1 MGVVANFQ
9 ISSFDGSTGT
19 RSTRPA
25 TADMGKMLKEMLAS
39 MLGKKPSAEQTK
51 AAKTALKASLE
62 HSGSGV
68 TATGVADVTTW
79 ELQLVM
85 QEEEELRAATG
96 PCTTR
101 SMLIA
106 YTGAIVTTTLEDVRS
121 KAKKSFAVSADSG
134 IRVYLGESLA
144 KLAFIADENEWKE
157 EVTVLLKGSAAR
169 NGQLPARKLY
179 VLEVMPSNQAL
190 LRLPTKPSC
199 RTSTPSTGAAG
210 VSISVTSTPIE
221 LEQAVKSVQG
231 ARPSNPRRAV
241 GGVKSWFSS
250 SGTKHT
256 SKGGKQRVKTLSLAS
271 DLEADSEEDS
281 EDEDPK
287 ESSEDEL
294 IGEAVDKLQYS
305 RSYLEKTV
313 EVLSKAPYLQK
324 NGQPMY
330 VLTRGNTGK
339 GKAFTPF
346 DGEHTRWRRRACRAQ
361 CATAP
366 LSAAHSCSHQP
377 SLTLDRFPRFVLQ

>member
-1 MGVVANFQ
+1 
-9 ISSFDGSTGT
+9 
-19 RSTRPA
+19 
-25 TADMGKMLKEMLAS
+25 
-39 MLGKKPSAEQTK
+39 
-51 AAKTALKASLE
+51 
-62 HSGSGV
+62 
-68 TATGVADVTTW
+68 
-79 ELQLVM
+79 
-85 QEEEELRAATG
+85 
-96 PCTTR
+96 
-101 SMLIA
+101 
-106 YTGAIVTTTLEDVRS
+106 
-121 KAKKSFAVSADSG
+121 
-134 IRVYLGESLA
+134 
-144 KLAFIADENEWKE
+144 
-157 EVTVLLKGSAAR
+157 
-169 NGQLPARKLY
+169 
-179 VLEVMPSNQAL
+179 
-190 LRLPTKPSC
+190 
-199 RTSTPSTGAAG
+199 
-210 VSISVTSTPIE
+210 
-221 LEQAVKSVQG
+221 
-231 ARPSNPRRAV
+231 
-241 GGVKSWFSS
+241 
-250 SGTKHT
+250 
-256 SKGGKQRVKTLSLAS
+256 VKTLSLAS

-366 LSAAHSCSHQP
+366 LSAHSCSHQP

>member
-1 MGVVANFQ
+1 
-9 ISSFDGSTGT
+9 
-19 RSTRPA
+19 
-25 TADMGKMLKEMLAS
+25 MGKMLKGLLTS
-39 MLGKKPSAEQTK
+39 MLGRSPSTEQTK
-51 AAKTALKASLE
+51 AAKSALKASLE
-62 HSGSGV
+62 PSGPGV
-68 TATGVADVTTW
+68 TAAGVADVTTW

-101 SMLIA
+101 LMLIA
-106 YTGAIVTTTLEDVRS
+106 YTGSIVTTTLEDVRS

-134 IRVYLGESLA
+134 IRVYLGESLS

-190 LRLPTKPSC
+190 LRLPTKPNC
-199 RTSTPSTGAAG
+199 RTSTPSTHTG
-210 VSISVTSTPIE
+210 VSISLTSTPIE
-221 LEQAVKSVQG
+221 LEQAVKSVKG
-231 ARPSNPRRAV
+231 ARPTKPRLAV
-241 GGVKSWFSS
+241 GVKSSGSS
-250 SGTKHT
+250 LGTKHA
-256 SKGGKQRVKTLSLAS
+256 SKGGKQRVKTLYLAS
-271 DLEADSEEDS
+271 DLEDDSEEDT

-294 IGEAVDKLQYS
+294 VGEAVDKLQYS

-313 EVLSKAPYLQK
+313 EVLSKAPYLQR

-330 VLTRGNTGK
+330 VLTSGHTGK

-346 DGEHTRWRRRACRAQ
+346 DGEHTRWRPTRVSSQ
-361 CATAP
+361 
-366 LSAAHSCSHQP
+366 
-377 SLTLDRFPRFVLQ
+377 